1 MRSLLLSPY
10 KMQAGINLV
19 EVMVALIITTTGLL
33 GLSTLQLKSMR
44 AAEDAGQRSH
54 AIWMTNDLVN
64 RMRANEISSYEQIQ
78 PLRCNQFPAGIKACA
93 SYQSESGRQEAA
105 VCNGDEMAQFDLW
118 DVLCGMPASPGVRAT
133 GLVNPSLTLIPVADG
148 SLIIDLQWDIRSD
161 GGLNAEGTQQYA
173 GNALSMR
180 SGYTQAVYT

>member
-1 MRSLLLSPY
+1 VRSLLLSPY

-64 RMRANEISSYEQIQ
+64 RMRQ
-78 PLRCNQFPAGIKACA
+78 
-93 SYQSESGRQEAA
+93 
-105 VCNGDEMAQFDLW
+105 
-118 DVLCGMPASPGVRAT
+118 
-133 GLVNPSLTLIPVADG
+133 
-148 SLIIDLQWDIRSD
+148 
-161 GGLNAEGTQQYA
+161 
-173 GNALSMR
+173 
-180 SGYTQAVYT
+180 